1 MPFRDHLRAA
11 REAAGL
17 SQSALAKLSGVSQSA
32 ISAIEKDERSPSE
45 ETMQLLANA
54 LGRCVSD
61 MTVELESDADYTE
74 KAAQRELDGQVD
86 EFIRRASQ
94 LTPENQRKALSY
106 MEFLFERE
114 QARQAPHDAQ
124 PVTAP

>member
-1 MPFRDHLRAA
+1 MLRLKEARQAIGATQEQIAEHLGVTRVAYTNIENGKRDPDTDTLI
-11 REAAGL
+11 
-17 SQSALAKLSGVSQSA
+17 ALAKRFGVSA
-32 ISAIEKDERSPSE
+32 DF
-45 ETMQLLANA
+45 LL
-54 LGRCVSD
+54 GI
-61 MTVELESDADYTE
+61 E
-74 KAAQRELDGQVD
+74 KAAQQELDGQVD